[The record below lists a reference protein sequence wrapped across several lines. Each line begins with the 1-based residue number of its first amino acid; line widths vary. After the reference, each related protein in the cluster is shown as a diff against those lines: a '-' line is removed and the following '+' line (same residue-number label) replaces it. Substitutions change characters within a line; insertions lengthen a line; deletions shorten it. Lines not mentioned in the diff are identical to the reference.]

1 MSFSLSFT
9 EKGYGTPL
17 VLLHG
22 NGEDSGCF
30 VNQIDKFSEFRR
42 VIAVDTRGH
51 GASPRGSRPFTLD
64 TFANDLNELFD
75 KLGIDSADIL
85 GFSDGGNIA
94 LIFALKYPERVKRMV
109 LCGAN
114 LFPTGL
120 KGSFLIPVRLTYAVL
135 GLVPRRVRSV
145 RRRRDLLYL
154 MAKQPNIR
162 PQALESIK
170 CPVLVMAGTK
180 DVIKEKHTK
189 LIAASLPNA
198 RLCFLKG
205 GHFIIKTNSVEFNSE
220 VEKFFRAQKT

>member
-145 RRRRDLLYL
+145 RRRRELLYL
-154 MAKQPNIR
+154 MAKQPNI
-162 PQALESIK
+162 
-170 CPVLVMAGTK
+170 
-180 DVIKEKHTK
+180 
-189 LIAASLPNA
+189 LP
-198 RLCFLKG
+198 
-205 GHFIIKTNSVEFNSE
+205 
-220 VEKFFRAQKT
+220 

>member
-1 MSFSLSFT
+1 MNFSLNFT
-9 EKGYGTPL
+9 EKGYGAPL
-17 VLLHG
+17 ILLHG
-22 NGEDSGCF
+22 NGESSGYF
-30 VNQIDKFSEFRR
+30 VNQIDRFANEYR

-51 GASPRGSRPFTLD
+51 GASPRGNKPFTLE
-64 TFANDLNELFD
+64 TFADDLKNL
-75 KLGIDSADIL
+75 LDSLNIEKANIL

-94 LIFALKYPERVKRMV
+94 VIFALKYPERVASLV
-109 LCGAN
+109 LNGAN
-114 LFPTGL
+114 LFPSGL
-120 KGSFLIPVRLTYAVL
+120 KSSFLIPVKVLFAVFSL
-135 GLVPRRVRSV
+135 LSHFSRRAKRRSE
-145 RRRRDLLYL
+145 LLYL
-154 MAKQPNIR
+154 MAKQPNIH

-220 VEKFFRAQKT
+220 VEKFLRAQKT

>member
-1 MSFSLSFT
+1 M
-9 EKGYGTPL
+9 GYGTPL

-120 KGSFLIPVRLTYAVL
+120 KGSFLIPVRTYLCCSGACS
-135 GLVPRRVRSV
+135 P
-145 RRRRDLLYL
+145 
-154 MAKQPNIR
+154 PR
-162 PQALESIK
+162 PQCAPPQGAALFNGKAAEHTPAS
-170 CPVLVMAGTK
+170 AR
-180 DVIKEKHTK
+180 KH
-189 LIAASLPNA
+189 
-198 RLCFLKG
+198 
-205 GHFIIKTNSVEFNSE
+205 
-220 VEKFFRAQKT
+220 

>member
-1 MSFSLSFT
+1 MNFSLNFT
-9 EKGYGTPL
+9 EKGYGAPL
-17 VLLHG
+17 ILLHG
-22 NGEDSGCF
+22 NGESSGYF
-30 VNQIDKFSEFRR
+30 VNQIDRFANEYR

-51 GASPRGSRPFTLD
+51 GASPRGNKPFTLE
-64 TFANDLNELFD
+64 TFADDLKNL
-75 KLGIDSADIL
+75 LDSLNIEKANIL

-94 LIFALKYPERVKRMV
+94 VIFALKYPERVASLV
-109 LCGAN
+109 LNGAN
-114 LFPTGL
+114 LFPSGL
-120 KGSFLIPVRLTYAVL
+120 KSSFLIPVKVLFAVFSL
-135 GLVPRRVRSV
+135 LSHFSRRAKRRSE
-145 RRRRDLLYL
+145 LLYL

-220 VEKFFRAQKT
+220 VEKFLRAQKT